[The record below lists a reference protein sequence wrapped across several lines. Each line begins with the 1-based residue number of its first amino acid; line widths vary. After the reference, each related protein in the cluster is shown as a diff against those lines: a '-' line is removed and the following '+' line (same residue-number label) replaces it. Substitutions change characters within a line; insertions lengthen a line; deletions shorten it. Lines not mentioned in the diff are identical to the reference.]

1 MSLHDKPPI
10 FHALT
15 PPFPQPVPTI
25 IRCCSLLFALIC
37 FSQAAEPV
45 PLPRSHAH
53 NDYAHPR
60 PLLDA
65 LQQGFC
71 SIEAD
76 IYLIDGQLLVAHD
89 LKDAQPA
96 RTLQALYLDPLRR
109 QVLAHGGRVYPGGP
123 VLTLLVDVKSEAV
136 TTHAALDR
144 VLQGYPEIL
153 TSYRDG
159 KVEPGAVSI
168 LISGNRARAESAA
181 QQLRYAAIDG
191 RLEDLEAN
199 PSPAL
204 VPWISA
210 DWATLFKW
218 RWTGEMPA
226 GIRISLEQLTTRVH
240 SQGRQLRFWNT
251 PDRPEVWRELQ
262 AAGVDWIGTDDL
274 AGLAKFLRP

>member
-15 PPFPQPVPTI
+15 PPFPQPVLTI
-25 IRCCSLLFALIC
+25 VRCCSLLFALIC

-136 TTHAALDR
+136 TTYAALDR

-210 DWATLFKW
+210 NWTLLFKAQADG
-218 RWTGEMPA
+218 TLTPA
-226 GIRISLEQLTTRVH
+226 ERDRLQAFVARAHE
-240 SQGRQLRFWNT
+240 QGRKVRKGRADYQGRGS
-251 PDRPEVWRELQ
+251 P
-262 AAGVDWIGTDDL
+262 L
-274 AGLAKFLRP
+274 ARN